1 MNERLLKIKEKIQ
14 KLLDENDHFKKSNEN
29 LKAEIR
35 EVQSKMLGL
44 KEQFESIQSNN
55 VIDDEEVQL
64 LKSALDR
71 KTIMLEETDDQ
82 IRQLKIRISELE
94 EENLLKENTLEIQKN
109 TINDLKEQNKL
120 IKLAKEMSEE
130 STDNHDLKIKINEL
144 IRDIDRC
151 IDLLNE

>member
-1 MNERLLKIKEKIQ
+1 MNNRILAIKNKIQ
-14 KLLDENDHFKKSNEN
+14 KLLEENAEYRLNNNN
-29 LKAEIR
+29 LKLELEMLQSQKENIIGNKLEVNSQDFSSDEI
-35 EVQSKMLGL
+35 
-44 KEQFESIQSNN
+44 
-55 VIDDEEVQL
+55 QL
-64 LKSALDR
+64 LNSQLEKKQAL
-71 KTIMLEETDDQ
+71 LEESNDQ
-82 IRQLKIRISELE
+82 IRELE

>member
-1 MNERLLKIKEKIQ
+1 MNNRILAIKNKIQ
-14 KLLDENDHFKKSNEN
+14 KLLEENAEYRLNNNN
-29 LKAEIR
+29 LKLELEMLQSQKENIIGNKLEVNSQDFSSDEI
-35 EVQSKMLGL
+35 
-44 KEQFESIQSNN
+44 
-55 VIDDEEVQL
+55 QL
-64 LKSALDR
+64 LNSQLEKKQAL
-71 KTIMLEETDDQ
+71 LEESDDQ
-82 IRQLKIRISELE
+82 IRELKIRISELE

>member
-35 EVQSKMLGL
+35 EVQSKRLGL

-55 VIDDEEVQL
+55 VIDEEEVQL

>member
-1 MNERLLKIKEKIQ
+1 MDNRFLAIKNKIQ
-14 KLLDENDHFKKSNEN
+14 KLLEENAEYRLNINNLKLELEKLQSQNEN
-29 LKAEIR
+29 FDGNKLEANSQDFSSDEI
-35 EVQSKMLGL
+35 
-44 KEQFESIQSNN
+44 ESLNS
-55 VIDDEEVQL
+55 QL
-64 LKSALDR
+64 ERKQAL
-71 KTIMLEETDDQ
+71 LEESDNQ
-82 IRQLKIRISELE
+82 MRELKIRISELE

>member
-55 VIDDEEVQL
+55 VIDEEEVQL

-120 IKLAKEMSEE
+120 IKLANEMSEE
-130 STDNHDLKIKINEL
+130 SPNNHDLKIKINEL

>member
-1 MNERLLKIKEKIQ
+1 MNSRLSSIKEKVQ
-14 KLLDENDHFKKSNEN
+14 KLLDENNHFKLSNEN
-29 LKAEIR
+29 LRTEIR
-35 EVQSKMLGL
+35 EVQSKMHAL
-44 KEQFESIQSNN
+44 KEQFESVKND
-55 VIDDEEVQL
+55 VINEEEVQL

-71 KTIMLEETDDQ
+71 KTIMLEESDDQ
-82 IRQLKIRISELE
+82 IRQLKIRIGELE

-130 STDNHDLKIKINEL
+130 SSDNHDLKIKINAL

>member
-1 MNERLLKIKEKIQ
+1 MNNRILAIKNKIQ
-14 KLLDENDHFKKSNEN
+14 KLLEENAEYRLNNNN
-29 LKAEIR
+29 LKLELEMLQSQKENIIGNKLEVNSQDFSSDEI
-35 EVQSKMLGL
+35 
-44 KEQFESIQSNN
+44 
-55 VIDDEEVQL
+55 QL
-64 LKSALDR
+64 LNSQLERKQAL
-71 KTIMLEETDDQ
+71 LEESDDQ
-82 IRQLKIRISELE
+82 LRELKIRISELE
-94 EENLLKENTLEIQKN
+94 EENILKENTLEIQKN

>member
-1 MNERLLKIKEKIQ
+1 MNSRLSSIKEKVQ
-14 KLLDENDHFKKSNEN
+14 KLLDENSHFKQSNEN
-29 LKAEIR
+29 LKTEIR
-35 EVQSKMLGL
+35 EVQSKILEL
-44 KEQFESIQSNN
+44 KEQFDSVKNDKINE
-55 VIDDEEVQL
+55 EEVQL

-71 KTIMLEETDDQ
+71 KTIMLEESDDQ

-94 EENLLKENTLEIQKN
+94 EENMLKENTLEIQKN

-130 STDNHDLKIKINEL
+130 STGNHDLKIKINEL